1 MSIPSRLLCL
11 TAALALVACRPSVNT
26 QKAVLEEVVDNP
38 PARREAFEATL
49 RMLDEHP
56 EYVDEFFAQLLEHP
70 PALNRFLAINAS
82 GLDDPQYAAL
92 MARHLVRHPE
102 PLTEILIQ
110 ALLAAKDKPESQQAM
125 ARAMEQQ
132 PELTARTLTSRTSAV
147 SITTRALV
155 DVLQANP
162 EARKAFLEAMRERKA
177 QVAEVLLSD
186 PEVLTALMGELA
198 KRGADDET
206 VAALLKELAQGL
218 TGIGGGAKEGEKP
231 PPPPK
236 K

>member
-1 MSIPSRLLCL
+1 MRIPSRLPCL
-11 TAALALVACRPSVNT
+11 MTTLALVACRPNVNT

-38 PARREAFEATL
+38 SARRELFEATL

-56 EYVDEFFAQLLEHP
+56 EYVDELFAQLLEHP

-110 ALLAAKDKPESQQAM
+110 ALLAAKDKPESQRAM
-125 ARAMEQQ
+125 ARAMERQ
-132 PELTARTLTSRTSAV
+132 PELTARAMTSRTSTV
-147 SITTRALV
+147 SITTRVLV

-162 EARKAFLEAMRERKA
+162 EARKAFLEALRERKA

-186 PEVLTALMGELA
+186 PDVLTELMGELA
-198 KRGADDET
+198 KRGANDET
-206 VAALLKELAQGL
+206 VAALLKEIAKGL
-218 TGIGGGAKEGEKP
+218 TGIGGGGQNE
-231 PPPPK
+231 
-236 K
+236 

>member
-1 MSIPSRLLCL
+1 MA
-11 TAALALVACRPSVNT
+11 TLAFVACRPNINT

-38 PARREAFEATL
+38 SARRELFEATL

-56 EYVDEFFAQLLEHP
+56 EYVDELFAQLLEHP

-82 GLDDPQYAAL
+82 GLDDPQYASL

-110 ALLAAKDKPESQQAM
+110 ALLAAKDKPESQRAM
-125 ARAMEQQ
+125 ALAMERQ
-132 PELTARTLTSRTSAV
+132 PQLTARTMTSRTSTV

-162 EARKAFLEAMRERKA
+162 EARNAFLEALRERKA

-186 PEVLTALMGELA
+186 PDVLTALMGELA
-198 KRGADDET
+198 KRGANDET
-206 VAALLKELAQGL
+206 VAALLKEIAQGL
-218 TGIGGGAKEGEKP
+218 TGIGGGGQEKE
-231 PPPPK
+231 
-236 K
+236 